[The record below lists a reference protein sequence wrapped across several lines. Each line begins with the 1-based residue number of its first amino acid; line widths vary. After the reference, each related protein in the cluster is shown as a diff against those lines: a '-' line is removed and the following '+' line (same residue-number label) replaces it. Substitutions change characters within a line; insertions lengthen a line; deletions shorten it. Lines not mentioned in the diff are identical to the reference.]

1 MTRTEL
7 LVLVKAIDALRLA
20 MLAGHDSTIAAEQSS
35 KRMAEAYVQL
45 DSIEARREE
54 AYRAFM
60 ESDR

>member
-1 MTRTEL
+1 MNRNEL
-7 LVLVKAIDALRLA
+7 LILVKALDALRLA
-20 MLAGHDSTIAAEQSS
+20 MLAGHEYRPAAEASD